1 MNGPVVLLL
10 LLVASAA
17 AFALVVL
24 VDRWADRRREW
35 VQWERDTAYW
45 RDLRYVVERARM
57 DFDDVPPN
65 GPWANA
71 RVEL

>member
-1 MNGPVVLLL
+1 MNGPVVVLL

-35 VQWERDTAYW
+35 TRWERDTAYW
-45 RDLRYVVERARM
+45 RDLTYAVQRARQ
-57 DFDDVPPN
+57 DFDSPPN
-65 GPWANA
+65 GPFTNH
-71 RVEL
+71 RVKP